1 MKLKFPMLDHEPEL
15 QAQLEKAEFT
25 AEVAKRIGQ
34 DLLDLYATASPSQ
47 EVRMEFLIG
56 EDERGELA
64 IVKYAVA
71 LVQKPN

>member
-15 QAQLEKAEFT
+15 QAQLEKANFT
-25 AEVAKRIGQ
+25 AQVAERIGQ
-34 DLLDLYATASPSQ
+34 DLLDLYATASHSQ
-47 EVRMEFLIG
+47 EVRIELLIG